1 MDVWNVFV
9 RAYVRACVF
18 LFVCGRAFVCRQV
31 GSGMWVGSEVRWV
44 GTELRT
50 TVVLPACLPA
60 CLAGWLAPVCPFVFV
75 SWFVRVGVC
84 MRLGKEQYIS
94 DYATMCY
101 GYGHFFSP

>member
-60 CLAGWLAPVCPFVFV
+60 CLAGWLAGACLSVCVCV
-75 SWFVRVGVC
+75 LVRSCRCVHAFRQGAVH
-84 MRLGKEQYIS
+84 I
-94 DYATMCY
+94 
-101 GYGHFFSP
+101 